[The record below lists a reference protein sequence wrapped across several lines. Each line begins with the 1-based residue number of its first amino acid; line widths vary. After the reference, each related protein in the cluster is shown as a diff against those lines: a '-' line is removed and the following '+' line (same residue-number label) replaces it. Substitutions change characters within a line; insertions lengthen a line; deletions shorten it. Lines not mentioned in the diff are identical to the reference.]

1 MAFFHPIPTRRLITL
16 TFGFAA
22 AACLA
27 AGLAGW
33 RSAVDVHEANVQT
46 QRVLELDSEVNASLR
61 SLNELILTSGS
72 KASAEAFQ
80 QAQKSLEGHL
90 GQAPAALAEPVRRW
104 VQGVAA
110 LGAMKKPSP
119 DNDEVMVAYGKLES
133 QSSALLQ
140 QLATLATEQRAATQA
155 RVDRLVGLAL
165 AAGLGLFAAV
175 AAVGWLVARRLH
187 RRLGGELEEAE
198 AVVARVAGGDFAP
211 VPLAPGAEGMLGA
224 LARMVAQLSGSIG
237 EVRQAAEQI
246 RLAADEVASGSAD
259 LGSRTEQAAGSL
271 QSSAGAIQ
279 QVVGSVRQ
287 TADHA
292 RDANELA
299 AQAAAVAQRGG
310 AQVAEVVSTMER
322 IRGSSQR
329 IGDIIGTIDGIAFQ
343 TNILALNAAVEAARA
358 GEQGRGFAVVA
369 AEVRALAQRSAHAA
383 REIKALVTASVDSVE
398 SGVALVASTGQTIQ
412 SIVEQAER
420 VSGVV
425 GGISA
430 AAREQSSGIEQVSG
444 SVLELERATQQNA
457 ALVEQSTAA
466 ASLLRDQ
473 ATRLAE
479 VVQAFRTGAH
489 ARA

>member
-1 MAFFHPIPTRRLITL
+1 MSFNRITTRRLITL

-22 AACLA
+22 VACLL

-33 RSAVDVHEANVQT
+33 RSAADVHRANLQT
-46 QRVLELDSEVNASLR
+46 QAVLVLEAEVNASLR
-61 SLNELILTSGS
+61 TLNELILTSGS
-72 KASAEAFQ
+72 KASVEAFQ
-80 QAQKSLEGHL
+80 RAQKGLEAQLAG
-90 GQAPAALAEPVRRW
+90 APASLGEPARAW
-104 VQGVAA
+104 AQGVAA
-110 LGAMKKPSP
+110 LGAMRKPSP
-119 DNDEVMVAYGKLES
+119 DNDEVMIAYGKLEA

-140 QLATLATEQRAATQA
+140 QLATLAGEQRLATQL

-165 AAGLGLFAAV
+165 AAGVGLFAAV
-175 AAVGWLVARRLH
+175 GAVGWLVARRLH

-198 AVVARVAGGDFAP
+198 AVVARVAGGDFSP
-211 VPLAPGAEGMLGA
+211 VPVPPGTEGVLGA
-224 LARMVAQLSGSIG
+224 LARMVAQLAGSIG
-237 EVRQAAEQI
+237 EVRLAAEQI
-246 RLAADEVASGSAD
+246 RQAADEVASGSAD
-259 LGSRTEQAAGSL
+259 LGERTERAAGSL
-271 QSSAGAIQ
+271 QASAGAIQ

-292 RDANELA
+292 RDANALA
-299 AQAAAVAQRGG
+299 AQAAEVAQRGG
-310 AQVAEVVSTMER
+310 SQVAEVVNTMER

-383 REIKALVTASVDSVE
+383 REIKSLVLASVDSVE
-398 SGVALVASTGQTIQ
+398 SGVSLVADTGKTIQ
-412 SIVEQAER
+412 AIVEQAER

-425 GGISA
+425 GGISS

-444 SVLELERATQQNA
+444 SVLELEKATQQNA

-466 ASLLRDQ
+466 ASMLRDQ

-479 VVQAFRTGAH
+479 VVQAFKTGAP
-489 ARA
+489 AAA